1 MDPKRALGGSGGSVG
16 LGWAL
21 ENFGEL
27 LGELWGVSGRV
38 LEELWEAL
46 GGSGGLWEAPGGS
59 TQSLL
64 SMSKN

>member
-16 LGWAL
+16 LGGAL

-27 LGELWGVSGRV
+27 PGELWGASGRV
-38 LEELWEAL
+38 LGELWEAL